1 MKIRVGSRE
10 SALAVAQA
18 RLLMTHLEARGIE
31 TELVT
36 MKTTGDMILDRTLDK
51 IGGKGLF
58 VKELDRA
65 LLDGAADLTIHSFKD
80 MPMQLDDRLPLVAV
94 SEREDPRDAL
104 VFAPGVTELDP
115 SKPIGCSS
123 ARRTLQ
129 LKRIFPGVRVEPL
142 RGNVLTRLNR
152 LDGGEYS
159 AIVLAAAGLKRLGL
173 EGRISRLFDPA
184 EMIPAACQGIL
195 AVQSRR
201 GFDPGILEGFHC
213 RPAWDA
219 SAAERAFVTELDGG
233 CSSPIA
239 AFAEI
244 DGDNVRL
251 TGLYVDGSGAAH
263 IGTVTRGRK
272 EAELAGKELAAR
284 LRGRTP
290 GAETPAEAK
299 GERI

>member
-18 RLLMTHLEARGIE
+18 RLLMTYLESRGIE

-80 MPMQLDDRLPLVAV
+80 MPMQLDDKLPLVAV

-104 VFAPGVTELDP
+104 VFAPGVTELDL

-173 EGRISRLFDPA
+173 EGRISSLFDPA

-195 AVQSRR
+195 AVQSRQ
-201 GFDPGILEGFHC
+201 GFDPGILEGFNC
-213 RPAWDA
+213 RLAWDA

-263 IGTVTRGRK
+263 IGKITRGRK
-272 EAELAGKELAAR
+272 NAELAGKELAAK

-290 GAETPAEAK
+290 GAETPDAAK